1 MCVCVCAY
9 VWICNLL
16 TYLLTYFFT
25 CLGEDSQDRPS
36 YMNYIQML
44 PTDTNLSE
52 MLNHITSLLSA
63 MYDEEIRVKLGMDV
77 YNAAR
82 KVLTKYI
89 CIYIYI
95 YIYMH

>member
-1 MCVCVCAY
+1 MCVCVC
-9 VWICNLL
+9 VPMFGFV
-16 TYLLTYFFT
+16 TYLLTYFFA

-36 YMNYIQML
+36 YMSYIQML

-82 KVLTKYI
+82 KVLT
-89 CIYIYI
+89 IYIYI
-95 YIYMH
+95 YKCISLN